1 MEQSGSGVGQK
12 KSQASLQFFSNY
24 GLAAFL
30 GLLVVVFS
38 AILPDTFPT
47 AFNLRTMLNTQSV
60 VLLLALAEMIP
71 LSTDNFDLSVGYL
84 VGMVHIVTISLLN
97 STSLPWWL
105 IALLVLIMGSLY
117 GFFNGTLVTRVG
129 IHAFIATLG
138 SGTILYGIGFWIT
151 GGAQVLGKDLPEGFL
166 TLGLYLSGF
175 PVSLFFVI
183 VIGVVLWIVYE
194 YLPLGRYFYALGSNT
209 RAAELVGI
217 SRVKY
222 VTMTF
227 IASSFIVSIAGLIL
241 ASQLRVAQISTG
253 PNYLLPA
260 FTGALL
266 GATSIRPGRMN
277 VGGTVVAVLLLAV
290 AVSGLQQM
298 GAEFFVEPLFNGS
311 MLIVAV
317 SFAIYTAR
325 RRVLTTVTVEEL
337 ERNESNDQAQKPE

>member
-1 MEQSGSGVGQK
+1 MEKSSGQLKKTASQSI
-12 KSQASLQFFSNY
+12 LQFFSNY
-24 GLAAFL
+24 GLAVFL
-30 GLLVVVFS
+30 GTLIVVFS
-38 AILPDTFPT
+38 ALMPDTFPT

-60 VLLLALAEMIP
+60 VLLLALAEMVP

-84 VGMVHIVTISLLN
+84 VGLVHIVMISLQN
-97 STSLPWWL
+97 VTALPWGVIVVIM
-105 IALLVLIMGSLY
+105 IAMGAVY
-117 GFFNGTLVTRVG
+117 GFINGTLITRVG

-138 SGTILYGIGFWIT
+138 SGTILYGIGFWVT
-151 GGAQVLGKDLPEGFL
+151 GGAQVLGKDLAAGFL
-166 TLGLYLSGF
+166 KLGLNVFGI
-175 PVSLFFVI
+175 PIPIFFVI
-183 VIGVVLWIVYE
+183 VIGAILWLVYE
-194 YLPLGRYFYALGSNT
+194 YLPLGRYFYALGANV

-222 VTMTF
+222 VTLTF
-227 IASSFIVSIAGLIL
+227 IISSVIVSIAGVIL
-241 ASQLRVAQISTG
+241 ASQLRVGQISTG

-277 VGGTVVAVLLLAV
+277 VGGTVVAVLMLAV

-317 SFAIYTAR
+317 SFAVYTAR
-325 RRVLTTVTVEEL
+325 RRVLTTVKMEEL
-337 ERNESNDQAQKPE
+337 ENEQSKK